1 MCFLGEIMESKT
13 IDIRC
18 PQCDKLLARMKRT
31 GSCKDMLLYC
41 KWCRKEY
48 QITIKETKK
57 VEPKSQ

>member
-1 MCFLGEIMESKT
+1 MEQKNVD

-18 PQCDKLLARMKRT
+18 PQCDKLLARMKRN
-31 GSCKDMLLYC
+31 GSCKDILLYC

-57 VEPKSQ
+57 LEPKSQ